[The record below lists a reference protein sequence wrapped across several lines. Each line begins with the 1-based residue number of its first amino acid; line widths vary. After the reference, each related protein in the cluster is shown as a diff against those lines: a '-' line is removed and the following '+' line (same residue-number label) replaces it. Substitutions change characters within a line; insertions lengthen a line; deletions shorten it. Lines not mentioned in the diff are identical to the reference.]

1 MEIQENRLLRNLNL
15 MLAAAMVD
23 KEGLAL
29 FEGRPPRDTVINK
42 DDINNL
48 KIVLHTEEDLKE
60 ILRQI

>member
-1 MEIQENRLLRNLNL
+1 MEKQENRLLRNLNL
-15 MLAAAMVD
+15 MITAAMMD

-29 FEGRPPRDTVINK
+29 FEGRPPRTTVINK